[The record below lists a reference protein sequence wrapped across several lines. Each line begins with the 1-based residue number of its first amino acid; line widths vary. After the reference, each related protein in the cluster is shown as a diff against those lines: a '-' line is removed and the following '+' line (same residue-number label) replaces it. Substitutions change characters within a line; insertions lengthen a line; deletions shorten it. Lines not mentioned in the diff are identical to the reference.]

1 MSEVIVEG
9 SAAGFAQSITVGRHH
24 LPSDEPVEAGGQDS
38 GPSPYALLLAALGS
52 CTSMT
57 LGLYARRKQWPLEN
71 VVVRLTH
78 SRVHAADCADCEST
92 KSLLDHIDVQ
102 IHLVGEKLTKEQ
114 RARLLEISEKC
125 PVHRTLVNQIKIETN
140 LT

>member
-1 MSEVIVEG
+1 MPEVIVEG
-9 SAAGFAQSITVGRHH
+9 SAHGFAQSITVGRHH

-57 LGLYARRKQWPLEN
+57 VGLYARRKQWPLEN

-78 SRVHAADCADCEST
+78 SRVHATDCAECESAT
-92 KSLLDHIDVQ
+92 ALLDQ
-102 IHLVGEKLTKEQ
+102 IKVEIQLVGNLTAEQ
-114 RARLLEISEKC
+114 RSRLLEISEKC
-125 PVHRTLVNQIKIETN
+125 PVHRTLVNQIKIETK
-140 LT
+140 LA